1 MKEAR
6 EQQWE
11 GFFLFNARISL
22 SHRLYQTWIAFY
34 EDGWPTRILQFSVY
48 IRYMKFTI
56 MMLWRWWA
64 WPLSQTE
71 HVQGRTGHRPWLHCF
86 AINRLESMYIMSLLW
101 LLVVPYADNITRYL
115 HHVLVVPHADNITR
129 YLHHVLVV
137 PHADNITREFPLF
150 QILYNGEWKIP
161 YNGEWKIPYSGWGLT
176 LIIRLISVLNWT
188 CTELALTGTELGN
201 CIYTNCILL

>member
-1 MKEAR
+1 MGR
-6 EQQWE
+6 
-11 GFFLFNARISL
+11 FLFIWCKDIIVTHCHYFL
-22 SHRLYQTWIAFY
+22 CLCFY

-101 LLVVPYADNITRYL
+101 LLVVPYADNITR
-115 HHVLVVPHADNITR
+115 PNNITR
-129 YLHHVLVV
+129 PINKCLHGVNV
-137 PHADNITREFPLF
+137 FS
-150 QILYNGEWKIP
+150 QCSCLY
-161 YNGEWKIPYSGWGLT
+161 S
-176 LIIRLISVLNWT
+176 
-188 CTELALTGTELGN
+188 
-201 CIYTNCILL
+201 ILLNGPPIQSCLLWSVNLFGVTAMSRSDCNKDNLSPVSAVVSFTIGFSVCSRYFRGTFKTPFWSLKHCPDTV